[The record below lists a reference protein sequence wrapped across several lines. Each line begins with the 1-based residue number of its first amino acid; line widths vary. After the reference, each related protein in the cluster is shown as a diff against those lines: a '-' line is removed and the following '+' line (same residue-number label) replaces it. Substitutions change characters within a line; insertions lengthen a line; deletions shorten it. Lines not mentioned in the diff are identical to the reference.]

1 MKDDAVSPVI
11 GVMLMLSIT
20 IILAAVLMAFAGGM
34 ADTKPATPSVDLS
47 AAFVKNSSDIVLCV
61 SHNGGDALNPDDI
74 KVTAYVRN
82 AAASGTPLIIKDF
95 IGDDTAWNA
104 GETLVI
110 DKNKTAELLLGQADA
125 ASVSAAAANSTPVEI
140 GIYHIPSSNV
150 IYHAD
155 ILLEAA

>member
-1 MKDDAVSPVI
+1 MRDDAVSPVI
-11 GVMLMLSIT
+11 GVMIMLTVT
-20 IILAAVLMAFAGGM
+20 IVLAAVLMAFSGGL
-34 ADTKPATPSVDLS
+34 ADTNLAAPSADLS
-47 AAFVKNSSDIVLCV
+47 AEFVKNGSDEIVLCV

-110 DKNKTAELLLGQADA
+110 DKDKTAELLGLADA
-125 ASVSAAAANSTPVEI
+125 ASVSAAAAKSTPVEI

>member
-47 AAFVKNSSDIVLCV
+47 AAFVKNGSDIVLCV

-110 DKNKTAELLLGQADA
+110 DKDKTAELLLGQADA
-125 ASVSAAAANSTPVEI
+125 ASVSAAAKNSTPVEI

>member
-1 MKDDAVSPVI
+1 MRDDAVSPVI

-20 IILAAVLMAFAGGM
+20 IILAAVLMAFAGSM

-47 AAFVKNSSDIVLCV
+47 AAFVKNGSDEIVLCV

-82 AAASGTPLIIKDF
+82 AAASGTPLIIKDL

-110 DKNKTAELLLGQADA
+110 DKDKTAELLGLA
-125 ASVSAAAANSTPVEI
+125 AEAVNTAAEKSAPVEI

>member
-1 MKDDAVSPVI
+1 MRDDAVSPVI

-47 AAFVKNSSDIVLCV
+47 AAFVKNSSDEIVLCV

-82 AAASGTPLIIKDF
+82 AAASGTPLIIKDC
-95 IGDDTAWNA
+95 IGDDTSWNA

-110 DKNKTAELLLGQADA
+110 DKDKTAKLLGLDDA
-125 ASVSAAAANSTPVEI
+125 EAVSAAAKNATPVEI

>member
-82 AAASGTPLIIKDF
+82 AAASGTPLIIKDL

-110 DKNKTAELLLGQADA
+110 DKDKTAELLLGQADA
-125 ASVSAAAANSTPVEI
+125 EAVSAAAENATPVEI

>member
-1 MKDDAVSPVI
+1 MKDDAISPVI

-47 AAFVKNSSDIVLCV
+47 AAFVKNGSDIVLCV

-82 AAASGTPLIIKDF
+82 AAASGTPLIIKDL

-110 DKNKTAELLLGQADA
+110 DKDKTAELLLGQADA
-125 ASVSAAAANSTPVEI
+125 ASVSAAAKNATPVEI

>member
-1 MKDDAVSPVI
+1 MRDDAVSPVI

-34 ADTKPATPSVDLS
+34 ADTKPAAPSVDLS

-110 DKNKTAELLLGQADA
+110 DKNKTAELLGLA
-125 ASVSAAAANSTPVEI
+125 AEAVNTAAKNATPVEI

>member
-1 MKDDAVSPVI
+1 MRDDAVSPVI

-47 AAFVKNSSDIVLCV
+47 AAFVKNGSDIVLCV

-110 DKNKTAELLLGQADA
+110 DKDNTAELLGLA
-125 ASVSAAAANSTPVEI
+125 AEAVNTAAKNATPVEI

>member
-1 MKDDAVSPVI
+1 MRDDAVSPVI

-47 AAFVKNSSDIVLCV
+47 AAFVKNGSDIVLCV
-61 SHNGGDALNPDDI
+61 SHDGGDALNPDDI

-82 AAASGTPLIIKDF
+82 AAASGTPLIIKDL

-110 DKNKTAELLLGQADA
+110 PKDKTAELLGLADA
-125 ASVSAAAANSTPVEI
+125 EAVNTAAAKSTPVEI

>member
-1 MKDDAVSPVI
+1 MRDDAVSPVI

-47 AAFVKNSSDIVLCV
+47 AEFVKSGSDIVLCL
-61 SHNGGDALNPDDI
+61 SHDGGDALNPDDI

-110 DKNKTAELLLGQADA
+110 DKDKTAKLLGLADA
-125 ASVSAAAANSTPVEI
+125 EAVNTAAAKSTPVEI

>member
-1 MKDDAVSPVI
+1 MRDDAVSPVI

-34 ADTKPATPSVDLS
+34 ADTKPAAPSVDLS

-82 AAASGTPLIIKDF
+82 AAASGTPLIIKDL

-110 DKNKTAELLLGQADA
+110 PKDKTAELLGLDDA
-125 ASVSAAAANSTPVEI
+125 EAVNTAAEKSAPVEI

>member
-47 AAFVKNSSDIVLCV
+47 AAFVKNGSDEIVLCV

-82 AAASGTPLIIKDF
+82 AAASGTPLIIKDL

-110 DKNKTAELLLGQADA
+110 PKDKTAELLGLADA
-125 ASVSAAAANSTPVEI
+125 AAVSTAAKNATPVEI

>member
-1 MKDDAVSPVI
+1 MRDDAVSPVI

-110 DKNKTAELLLGQADA
+110 DKDKTAELLGLADA
-125 ASVSAAAANSTPVEI
+125 ASVSAAAAKSTPVEI

>member
-1 MKDDAVSPVI
+1 MRDDAVSPVI
-11 GVMLMLSIT
+11 GVMLMLTIT
-20 IILAAVLMAFAGGM
+20 IIIAAVLMAFAGGM

-47 AAFVKNSSDIVLCV
+47 AEFVKSGSDIVLLL
-61 SHNGGDALNPDDI
+61 SHDGGDALNPDDI

-110 DKNKTAELLLGQADA
+110 DKDNTAELLGLA
-125 ASVSAAAANSTPVEI
+125 AEAVNTAAKNATPVEI

>member
-1 MKDDAVSPVI
+1 MRDDAVSPVI

-47 AAFVKNSSDIVLCV
+47 AAFVKNGSDIVLCV

-110 DKNKTAELLLGQADA
+110 DKDKTAKLLGLADA
-125 ASVSAAAANSTPVEI
+125 EAVNTAAEKSAPVEI